1 MSPETSPVPRL
12 HKCTFVSYK
21 EIHLKLQ
28 ELCFRVRER
37 SAESGGGKST
47 GFTAGPQA
55 PQRPHPIPPLAPST
69 SGMPSSSTLRPH
81 TGSPPLPRGPQG
93 ESRSSPPLPY
103 TPQAWYAKRRVTTPR
118 GTLCN
123 SAAGAADRPV
133 EWVLLR
139 ASQGPH
145 CWSLSAS
152 RSTPQPR
159 GHSGRPGRAP
169 LTWAGRLAFRASPE
183 AERHGWAGWGFYTRP
198 ILPV

>member
-1 MSPETSPVPRL
+1 MYVCQLQGNSPEIAGVMLQSERTQCRKWRGKVHRL
-12 HKCTFVSYK
+12 HCW
-21 EIHLKLQ
+21 
-28 ELCFRVRER
+28 
-37 SAESGGGKST
+37 A
-47 GFTAGPQA
+47 AGSPA
-55 PQRPHPIPPLAPST
+55 ATPNLPLAPST

-81 TGSPPLPRGPQG
+81 TGSPRFPEDLKGNHGP
-93 ESRSSPPLPY
+93 PHLCPTP
-103 TPQAWYAKRRVTTPR
+103 PQAWYAKRRVTTPR

-133 EWVLLR
+133 ERVLLR

-183 AERHGWAGWGFYTRP
+183 AERRGWAGWGFYTRP